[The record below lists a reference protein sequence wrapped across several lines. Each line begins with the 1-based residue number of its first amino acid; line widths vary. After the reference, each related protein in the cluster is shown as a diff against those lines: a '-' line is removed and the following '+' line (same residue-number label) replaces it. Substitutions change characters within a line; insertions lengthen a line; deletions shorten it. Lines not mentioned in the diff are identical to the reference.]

1 MRMRV
6 ITSQGLRYG
15 GQAYAQGEEFEL
27 AGTEKQQ
34 KLQLRVLKASKKAES
49 ADPFVVGAPPPLPR
63 RRGRPP
69 LVRPAVAPELAPD
82 LEGARTK
89 QTAIVENEQ
98 AQEPAHPEPQP
109 VAQEAPKLAPIQPA
123 RTNPPESPAA
133 PTEDGIYQRRDLRA
147 EE

>member
-15 GQAYAQGEEFEL
+15 GQAYAQGDEFEL

-34 KLQLRVLKASKKAES
+34 KLQMKVLKASKKAES
-49 ADPFVVGAPPPLPR
+49 ADPFVMGAPPPLPR

-69 LVRPAVAPELAPD
+69 LVRPAVTLEPAPEP
-82 LEGARTK
+82 EGARTK
-89 QTAIVENEQ
+89 QTAVVENEQ
-98 AQEPAHPEPQP
+98 AQEPAQPEPAP
-109 VAQEAPKLAPIQPA
+109 QEAPRLAPIQPQRA
-123 RTNPPESPAA
+123 KPPESPAMPA
-133 PTEDGIYQRRDLRA
+133 EDGTYQRRDLRA

>member
-15 GQAYAQGEEFEL
+15 GQAYAQGDEFEL

-34 KLQLRVLKASKKAES
+34 KLQMKVLKASKKAES
-49 ADPFVVGAPPPLPR
+49 ADPFVMGAPPPLPR

-69 LVRPAVAPELAPD
+69 LVRPPATLEPAPES
-82 LEGARTK
+82 EGARTK
-89 QTAIVENEQ
+89 QTVENEQ
-98 AQEPAHPEPQP
+98 AQEPAHAEPEP
-109 VAQEAPKLAPIQPA
+109 VAQEAPKLAPIQPQRVKPA
-123 RTNPPESPAA
+123 DNPATAA
-133 PTEDGIYQRRDLRA
+133 EEGTYQRRDLRA

>member
-15 GQAYAQGEEFEL
+15 GQAYAQGDEFEL

-34 KLQLRVLKASKKAES
+34 KLQMKVLKASKKAES
-49 ADPFVVGAPPPLPR
+49 ADPFVMGAPPPLPR

-69 LVRPAVAPELAPD
+69 LVRPAVTLEPAPEP
-82 LEGARTK
+82 EGARTK
-89 QTAIVENEQ
+89 QTVVENEQ
-98 AQEPAHPEPQP
+98 AQEAAHAEPEI
-109 VAQEAPKLAPIQPA
+109 AQEAPKLAPIQPQRVKPA
-123 RTNPPESPAA
+123 ENPAA
-133 PTEDGIYQRRDLRA
+133 TAEEGTYQRRDLRA

>member
-15 GQAYAQGEEFEL
+15 GQAYAQGDEFEL

-34 KLQLRVLKASKKAES
+34 KLQMKVLKASKKAES

-69 LVRPAVAPELAPD
+69 LVRPAVTLEPAPEP
-82 LEGARTK
+82 EGARTK
-89 QTAIVENEQ
+89 QTVVENEQ
-98 AQEPAHPEPQP
+98 AHEPARPEPEP
-109 VAQEAPKLAPIQPA
+109 AAQEAPRLAPIQPQRA
-123 RTNPPESPAA
+123 KPPESPATPA
-133 PTEDGIYQRRDLRA
+133 EDGTYQRRDPRA